1 MVRPK
6 VSTEPV
12 VRNAVAV
19 VAATLLPSAVVCL
32 PGALLDTLLC
42 LCAPWLL
49 IAPLL
54 LGALRLLILVR
65 PLLLLGVLWLLILVR
80 PLLLLGA
87 CCGCYC

>member
-65 PLLLLGVLWLLILVR
+65 PLLLLG
-80 PLLLLGA
+80 A